1 MKKLQIIR
9 RKITFY
15 KENSM
20 FVVCPFIKS
29 HYRHLMN
36 IQIGE
41 LEKLMNTMN
50 KDIVRQEKQFT
61 LEELS
66 KYNGAGGSP
75 AYAAVNG
82 IVYDVS
88 LSPAW
93 GGGTHFGL
101 YAGKDLTAQFNACHS
116 GQKKI
121 LDSLPKVGELKFN
134 RNQLKRGKQ

>member
-1 MKKLQIIR
+1 MDFYLMKRLKIIR

-15 KENSM
+15 KRNSM
-20 FVVCPFIKS
+20 FAVCPFIKS

-75 AYAAVNG
+75 AYVAVNG

-88 LSPAW
+88 LSPVW
-93 GGGTHFGL
+93 GGGTHFSL
-101 YAGKDLTAQFNACHS
+101 YAGKDLTLQFKACHS
-116 GQKKI
+116 GETKI
-121 LDSLPKVGELKFN
+121 LNGLPKVGELKI
-134 RNQLKRGKQ
+134 

>member
-1 MKKLQIIR
+1 
-9 RKITFY
+9 
-15 KENSM
+15 
-20 FVVCPFIKS
+20 
-29 HYRHLMN
+29 MN

-41 LEKLMNTMN
+41 LEKLMNVMN

-75 AYAAVNG
+75 AYVAVNG

-88 LSPAW
+88 LSPVW

-101 YAGKDLTAQFNACHS
+101 YAGKDLTLQFKACHS
-116 GQKKI
+116 GETKI
-121 LDSLPKVGELKFN
+121 LNSLPKVGEL
-134 RNQLKRGKQ
+134 RI

>member
-15 KENSM
+15 KRNSM
-20 FVVCPFIKS
+20 FAVCPFIKS
-29 HYRHLMN
+29 NYRHLMN
-36 IQIGE
+36 IQVGE
-41 LEKLMNTMN
+41 LERLMNAMN

-66 KYNGAGGSP
+66 KYNGSGGSP
-75 AYAAVNG
+75 AYVAVNG

-88 LSPAW
+88 LSPVW

-101 YAGKDLTAQFNACHS
+101 YAGKDLTGQFKACHS
-116 GQKKI
+116 GEIRI
-121 LDSLPKVGELKFN
+121 LNALPKVGKLKI
-134 RNQLKRGKQ
+134 